1 MWIRSLLPVVIAV
14 SVALAAQPAYAGK
27 HKSRAPKAAKGHAAK
42 RERPAK
48 HAVTHDG
55 SALFDAMEQ
64 ANRASE
70 MLEQMIL
77 DVQAAGDDS
86 RKIKEIADNYDTLSS
101 AMKGEAADREAALT
115 KAEKRHLDAYR
126 NSKLVPLQHK
136 WTEIMEKVETAVAA
150 EVASQV
156 KQFHN
161 QIDDLLAETDAII
174 AQTRSAGA
182 DSSRRGDLLQ
192 RMARLEA
199 STHSLYHDAA
209 KVPGRKN
216 AEELTRE
223 ITDKL
228 ETQVRR
234 ADWLLRTAVL
244 PPCPD
249 FTRQLQLVHKQ
260 IQELDALTADIGLA
274 VNRAGL
280 NEQMARRGRLIA
292 QIASTMRAPL
302 TPEEAAELR
311 AVTEELLV
319 PVQAHLDEAQATAE
333 ERIGIKH
340 GER

>member
-1 MWIRSLLPVVIAV
+1 MWIRPLV
-14 SVALAAQPAYAGK
+14 SIVLVAGVALTAAPAFAGK
-27 HKSRAPKAAKGHAAK
+27 HKAKAHKEKAAKHARGK
-42 RERPAK
+42 SGS
-48 HAVTHDG
+48 HDG
-55 SALFDAMEQ
+55 TALFDAMAQ
-64 ANRASE
+64 ANRAGE

-86 RKIKEIADNYDTLSS
+86 RKIKEIAENYQTLSQ
-101 AMKGEAADREAALT
+101 AMKDETVEREAALT
-115 KAEKRHLDAYR
+115 KPEKKQLDAYR
-126 NSKLVPLQHK
+126 KSKIAPLEHK
-136 WTEIMEKVETAVAA
+136 WAQILAKVEVAVAA

-156 KQFHN
+156 KQLHN

-182 DSSRRGDLLQ
+182 DSARRADLLQ
-192 RMARLEA
+192 RLARLEA

-216 AEELTRE
+216 AEGLTRE
-223 ITDKL
+223 ITEKL

-249 FTRQLQLVHKQ
+249 FTAQIQAVHKQ
-260 IQELDALTADIGLA
+260 IQELDSLAADIGLA

-280 NEQMARRGRLIA
+280 HELMARRGQLMAKLTATI
-292 QIASTMRAPL
+292 RAPL
-302 TPEEAAELR
+302 TPEEAAELH
-311 AVTEELLV
+311 AVTDELLV
-319 PVQAHLDEAQATAE
+319 PVQAHLDEAQAAAE
-333 ERIGIKH
+333 ARLGTKGH